1 MTAQEFKNSIL
12 QMAIQGK
19 LVKQDPND
27 EPASVLLD
35 KIKEERDKLIK
46 EKKIKK
52 EKYSEIYKD
61 PSDNHYYE
69 KFEDGEI
76 NDMTEE
82 IPFEIPDSWKWCRLK
97 DICISVFSGKSPKYS
112 KIKNNNLVLGQ
123 KNNQNYGID
132 LYGVKYC
139 TDEFIRNY
147 PKEMYLKKNDILLN
161 TLGGG
166 TVGRSGIFNLE
177 DNKYITDGHLFVF
190 RSIDENISN
199 YILYYLKFNRDI
211 IEKNADGST
220 NQIFLKLDNVK
231 RYLLPLPPHNE
242 ISRIKNKINQL
253 LPIINKYQ
261 EKSITLDNLNK
272 SYKDELKKSILQYAI
287 QGKLVNQNVLDE
299 PSQKL
304 IERILDEKRKLMK
317 EKKIKKENLSI
328 IYKDSSDNQFY
339 EKFEDGT
346 IKNVTDEIPFVI
358 PENWCWIRLKNLF
371 LINPKNKLDDNDFYS
386 FVPMNLISDG
396 YSNSCTYE
404 IKKWNN
410 IKKGFTHFKDGDI
423 GFAKI
428 TPCFQNRKSLIFQNL
443 KNGYGAGTT
452 ELIVLRTILSE
463 MNNKYLLYILKS
475 SYFIDNGVKTYSGTA
490 GQQRINKEFVK
501 NFLIPIP
508 PIIEQKIITEKL
520 DNIFNYLETAE

>member
-1 MTAQEFKNSIL
+1 MKYIAIINGGFAFKSYEYKSEGIRIIRISDFNNDSFINKSIVR
-12 QMAIQGK
+12 
-19 LVKQDPND
+19 VKED
-27 EPASVLLD
+27 A
-35 KIKEERDKLIK
+35 
-46 EKKIKK
+46 
-52 EKYSEIYKD
+52 
-61 PSDNHYYE
+61 
-69 KFEDGEI
+69 KFEPYVI
-76 NDMTEE
+76 N
-82 IPFEIPDSWKWCRLK
+82 
-97 DICISVFSGKSPKYS
+97 
-112 KIKNNNLVLGQ
+112 N
-123 KNNQNYGID
+123 
-132 LYGVKYC
+132 
-139 TDEFIRNY
+139 
-147 PKEMYLKKNDILLN
+147 NDILMCM
-161 TLGGG
+161 TGG
-166 TVGRSGIFNLE
+166 TVGKSLHVKQLTEKMYTNQRVADIKINLLL
-177 DNKYITDGHLFVF
+177 DSDYLYNYLISPYIKE
-190 RSIDENISN
+190 IINISKN
-199 YILYYLKFNRDI
+199 STNDNISMDTINNFIIAIPPYAEQRRIIDKLDLINSLIIEYSGKYLKLRLLN
-211 IEKNADGST
+211 
-220 NQIFLKLDNVK
+220 DN
-231 RYLLPLPPHNE
+231 
-242 ISRIKNKINQL
+242 
-253 LPIINKYQ
+253 
-261 EKSITLDNLNK
+261 
-272 SYKDELKKSILQYAI
+272 YKENLKKSILQYAI
-287 QGKLVNQNVLDE
+287 QGKLVEQNDSDE
-299 PSQKL
+299 PAPKL

-339 EKFEDGT
+339 EKFDDGT

>member
-1 MTAQEFKNSIL
+1 
-12 QMAIQGK
+12 
-19 LVKQDPND
+19 
-27 EPASVLLD
+27 
-35 KIKEERDKLIK
+35 
-46 EKKIKK
+46 
-52 EKYSEIYKD
+52 
-61 PSDNHYYE
+61 
-69 KFEDGEI
+69 
-76 NDMTEE
+76 MTEE

-339 EKFEDGT
+339 EKFEDNSSKIIQSNYLYDIPDNWSWTRLGNILLQLTDGT
-346 IKNVTDEIPFVI
+346 HKTPKYTKTGIPFVSVKDMSSGKLNFSTTKYI
-358 PENWCWIRLKNLF
+358 SKEEHEVLSKRC
-371 LINPKNKLDDNDFYS
+371 NPQK
-386 FVPMNLISDG
+386 
-396 YSNSCTYE
+396 
-404 IKKWNN
+404 
-410 IKKGFTHFKDGDI
+410 GDI
-423 GFAKI
+423 LLSKV
-428 TPCFQNRKSLIFQNL
+428 
-443 KNGYGAGTT
+443 GTT
-452 ELIVLRTILSE
+452 GIPAIVDTDFEFSLFVSLALLKFDDKLIDRKYLIYLILSPLVQE
-463 MNNKYLLYILKS
+463 QCRENTKGVGNKNWVIKDIANT
-475 SYFIDNGVKTYSGTA
+475 FIVIPPLEE
-490 GQQRINKEFVK
+490 QQRIVS
-501 NFLIPIP
+501 
-508 PIIEQKIITEKL
+508 KIDKL
-520 DNIFNYLETAE
+520 FNLL

>member
-1 MTAQEFKNSIL
+1 MCIEGGSAGRKIGYLNQDVCFGNKLACFDSI
-12 QMAIQGK
+12 I
-19 LVKQDPND
+19 V
-27 EPASVLLD
+27 E
-35 KIKEERDKLIK
+35 
-46 EKKIKK
+46 
-52 EKYSEIYKD
+52 
-61 PSDNHYYE
+61 
-69 KFEDGEI
+69 
-76 NDMTEE
+76 
-82 IPFEIPDSWKWCRLK
+82 
-97 DICISVFSGKSPKYS
+97 PKYIYYFLQS
-112 KIKNNNLVLGQ
+112 K
-123 KNNQNYGID
+123 
-132 LYGVKYC
+132 
-139 TDEFIRNY
+139 
-147 PKEMYLKKNDILLN
+147 YLKK
-161 TLGGG
+161 
-166 TVGRSGIFNLE
+166 FFE
-177 DNKYITDGHLFVF
+177 DNMTGIIGGV
-190 RSIDENISN
+190 SINK
-199 YILYYLKFNRDI
+199 LK
-211 IEKNADGST
+211 
-220 NQIFLKLDNVK
+220 Q
-231 RYLLPLPPHNE
+231 LLIAIPPLNE
-242 ISRIKNKINQL
+242 QNKIV
-253 LPIINKYQ
+253 NKIEQVIPYM
-261 EKSITLDNLNK
+261 EIYSIKYNVLQNLNGT
-272 SYKDELKKSILQYAI
+272 YKENLKKSILQYAI
-287 QGKLVNQNVLDE
+287 QGKLVKQNTNDE
-299 PSQKL
+299 PAQKL
-304 IERILDEKRKLMK
+304 IEHILDEKRKLMK

-339 EKFEDGT
+339 EKFDDGT
-346 IKNVTDEIPFVI
+346 IKNITDEIPFDI
-358 PENWCWIRLKNLF
+358 PEDWGWIRLKNLF

-404 IKKWNN
+404 IKKWSN